1 MAATPKGPVNIHAS
15 AVAFGTTG
23 LLILGASG
31 SGKSSLALQ
40 LMALGATLVADDRVI
55 ATPDLNGG
63 LRMTAPPDLQ
73 GMIEARGVGLIRV
86 DHRPAM
92 AVYAVTLD
100 EVETA
105 RLPETHDTVIADVTL
120 SLLRKVESPAFPA
133 MLYALLNGGRVAP

>member
-63 LRMTAPPDLQ
+63 LRMTAPPCLK

-86 DHRPAM
+86 DNRPVM

-120 SLLRKVESPAFPA
+120 PLLRKVESPAFPA
-133 MLYALLNGGRVAP
+133 MLCALLNGGRVAP

>member
-31 SGKSSLALQ
+31 TGKSSLALQ

-63 LRMTAPPDLQ
+63 LRMTAPPYLQ
-73 GMIEARGVGLIRV
+73 GMIEARDVGLIRV

-105 RLPETHDTVIADVTL
+105 RLPEIHDTVIADVML
-120 SLLRKVESPAFPA
+120 PLLRKVESPAFPA

>member
-1 MAATPKGPVNIHAS
+1 MAATPQGPVNIHAS

-23 LLILGASG
+23 LVILGASG

-63 LRMTAPPDLQ
+63 LRLTAPRELQ

-86 DHRPAM
+86 AHRPVM

-105 RLPETHDTVIADVTL
+105 RLPEIHDTVIADVTL
-120 SLLRKVESPAFPA
+120 PLLRKVESAAFPA
-133 MLYALLNGGRVAP
+133 MLCALLNGGRAAP